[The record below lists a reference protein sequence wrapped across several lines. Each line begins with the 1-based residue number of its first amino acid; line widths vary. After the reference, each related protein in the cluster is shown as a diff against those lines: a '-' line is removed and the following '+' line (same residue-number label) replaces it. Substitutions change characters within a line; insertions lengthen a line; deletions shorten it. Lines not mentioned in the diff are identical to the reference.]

1 MKRRELFFALGGAA
15 AVWPLAARAQAQRS
29 AKVYRVAIASPTPLL
44 PEPYRVFLEELRRL
58 GHVEGQNLF
67 IERHDI
73 EQGALHDPELARD
86 VVRRNPDVILA
97 MSNPF
102 VQDFKAATT
111 TIPIVGFTADPVAFG
126 IVPSLAHPGG
136 NITGVSVDAGLE
148 VWGKRLGVLKQVTEA
163 SKIGFLASPIAW
175 DRYGPALREAAAQA
189 AISITGPPLQPP
201 FTDAEYRRVLSV
213 MRAEGAQA
221 MIVSDLPANLS
232 HRELVV
238 ELADKSGLPTV
249 YPGREFVEV
258 GGLIAYTFDM
268 VELYRQGAQQ
278 IAEILRGRK
287 PSEIP
292 YYQLTK
298 FALVINLK
306 TALGLTIPPTLLA
319 TADEVIE

>member
-1 MKRRELFFALGGAA
+1 MRRREFITALLSAA
-15 AVWPLAARAQAQRS
+15 AISPTQAQRS
-29 AKVYRVAIASPTPLL
+29 AKVYRVAIASPIPLS

-58 GHVEGQNLF
+58 GHVEGRNLL
-67 IERHDI
+67 IERYAI

-97 MSNPF
+97 ISNPF

-111 TIPIVGFTADPVAFG
+111 TIPVVGMTADPVSLG

-148 VWGKRLGVLKQVTEA
+148 VWGKRLGVLKQVTEV
-163 SKIGFLASPIAW
+163 SKMGFLASPIAW

-201 FTDAEYRRVLSV
+201 FTDAEYRRVLTV

-221 MIVSDLPANLS
+221 LIVSDLPANLS

-238 ELADKSGLPTV
+238 ELADKSGLPTI
-249 YPGREFVEV
+249 FVEV
-258 GGLIAYTFDM
+258 GGLIAYAFDII
-268 VELYRQGAQQ
+268 EAYRHGARQ
-278 IAEILRGRK
+278 IDEILRGRK

-306 TALGLTIPPTLLA
+306 TAKALGLTIPPTLLA

>member
-1 MKRRELFFALGGAA
+1 MRRREFISLIAGATA
-15 AVWPLAARAQAQRS
+15 WPLAVRAQGS
-29 AKVYRVAIASPTPLL
+29 AKVYRVVIASPTPLL
-44 PEPYRVFLEELRRL
+44 PEYNRVFLEELRRL
-58 GHVEGQNLF
+58 GHVEGQNLL
-67 IERHDI
+67 IEHHTT

-97 MSNPF
+97 ISNPF
-102 VQDFKAATT
+102 VQDFKAATN
-111 TIPIVGFTADPVAFG
+111 TIPIVGFTADPIALG

-148 VWGKRLGVLKQVTEA
+148 IWGKRLGLLKQVTEA

-175 DRYGPALREAAAQA
+175 DRYGPALREAAAQV
-189 AISITGPPLQPP
+189 AISITGPPLNSP
-201 FTDAEYRRVLSV
+201 FTDAEYRRVLTA

-221 MIVSDLPANLS
+221 LIVSDLPANLS

-249 YPGREFVEV
+249 YPNREFVEV
-258 GGLIAYTFDM
+258 GGLIAYAFDLLE
-268 VELYRQGAQQ
+268 VYRHGADQ
-278 IAEILRGRK
+278 IAEILGGRK
-287 PSEIP
+287 PSDIP

-306 TALGLTIPPTLLA
+306 TAKALGLSMPPTLLA
-319 TADEVIE
+319 LADEVIE